1 MALVACIE
9 CGHQV
14 SDQAESCPNCGHPL
28 RQRVA
33 TPPPF
38 QPASAAPPA
47 AKPVRSSRAAILVL
61 GGLILLVAVSCLM
74 TGRKQ
79 TGARTPAPAAVP
91 SITAAQLLID
101 AKNEARPAAARVL
114 SAEQLVANHKGTP
127 EEKAALEL
135 LPELREIVRKENV
148 GKQWMYMSP
157 TDDMT
162 SKTTLGASVYS
173 TNTHEFDFP
182 YKGPQHATLA
192 LRKHPRYGNDVIF
205 SIERGQLQCG
215 SYSGCDVMVRFDDAE
230 PRRYSATG
238 PDDHS
243 TETLFIQG
251 YADFVHRMQSAEVV
265 RIQAN
270 TFRQGAPSWEFDVSG
285 FNPDKMK

>member
-28 RQRVA
+28 RQRLG

-38 QPASAAPPA
+38 QPASAVPPA
-47 AKPVRSSRAAILVL
+47 PKPVRSSSGPMLVL
-61 GGLILLVAVSCLM
+61 VGLILLVVVYCLVI
-74 TGRKQ
+74 GGKQ
-79 TGARTPAPAAVP
+79 TSTHAPAPAAVP
-91 SITAAQLLID
+91 RITAAQLLID
-101 AKNEARPAAARVL
+101 AKNEARPASARVL
-114 SAEQLVANHKGTP
+114 SAEQLVSNHKGTP
-127 EEKAALEL
+127 EEKVALEL
-135 LPELREIVRKENV
+135 LPELREMVRKENV
-148 GKQWMYMSP
+148 GKQWMYTSH

-162 SKTTLGASVYS
+162 SKTTVEASVYS

-182 YKGPQHATLA
+182 YRGPQHATLA

-215 SYSGCDVMVRFDDAE
+215 SYSGCDVMVRFGDAE

-238 PDDHS
+238 PEDNS
-243 TETLFIQG
+243 TETLFIRG
-251 YADFVHRMQSAEVV
+251 YADFVRRMQSAEVV